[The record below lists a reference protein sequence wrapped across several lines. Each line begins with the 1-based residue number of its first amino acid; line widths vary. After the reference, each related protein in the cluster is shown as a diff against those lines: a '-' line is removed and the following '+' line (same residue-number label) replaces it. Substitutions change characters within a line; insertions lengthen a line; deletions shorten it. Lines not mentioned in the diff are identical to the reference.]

1 MNGEKLLNIQQVTAK
16 VNLTQGWIY
25 SMIRAGK
32 FPQGEKI
39 GSARLWK
46 ATEVKAWLKEREE
59 KRKAKEEQEILN
71 QAMRKMDIKYLRSE

>member
-1 MNGEKLLNIQQVTAK
+1 MNEKKLLNVKQVAVK

-46 ATEVKAWLKEREE
+46 ATEVKAWLKKREE
-59 KRKAKEEQEILN
+59 KRKEKAERAEMDAAILS
-71 QAMRKMDIKYLRSE
+71 LL

>member
-1 MNGEKLLNIQQVTAK
+1 MNEKKLLNVKQVAVK

-25 SMIRAGK
+25 SMVRAGK

-46 ATEVKAWLKEREE
+46 ATEVKAWLKKREE
-59 KRKAKEEQEILN
+59 KRKEKAERAEMDAAILS
-71 QAMRKMDIKYLRSE
+71 LS

>member
-1 MNGEKLLNIQQVTAK
+1 MNEKKLLNVKQVAVK

-59 KRKAKEEQEILN
+59 KRKEKAERAEMDAAILS
-71 QAMRKMDIKYLRSE
+71 LL

>member
-1 MNGEKLLNIQQVTAK
+1 MNEKKLLNVKQVAAK

-25 SMIRAGK
+25 SMVRAGK

-46 ATEVKAWLKEREE
+46 ATEVKAWLKKREE
-59 KRKAKEEQEILN
+59 KRKEKAERAEMDAVILS
-71 QAMRKMDIKYLRSE
+71 LS

>member
-1 MNGEKLLNIQQVTAK
+1 MNGEKLLNIQQVAAK
-16 VNLTQGWIY
+16 INLTQGWIY

-46 ATEVKAWLKEREE
+46 ATEVKAWVKAREE
-59 KRKAKEEQEILN
+59 KRKEKAKRAELDAAILSL
-71 QAMRKMDIKYLRSE
+71 KV

>member
-1 MNGEKLLNIQQVTAK
+1 MNEKKLLNVKQVAAK

-25 SMIRAGK
+25 SMVRAGK

-46 ATEVKAWLKEREE
+46 ATEVKAWLKKREE
-59 KRKAKEEQEILN
+59 KRKEKAERAEMDAAILS
-71 QAMRKMDIKYLRSE
+71 LS

>member
-1 MNGEKLLNIQQVTAK
+1 MNVNGEKLWNVQQVTAK
-16 VNLTQGWIY
+16 INLTQGWVY

-46 ATEVKAWLKEREE
+46 ATEVKAWLKAREE
-59 KRKAKEEQEILN
+59 KRKEKKLRAEMDAAILSL
-71 QAMRKMDIKYLRSE
+71 KV

>member
-1 MNGEKLLNIQQVTAK
+1 MNEKKLLNVKQVAVK

-46 ATEVKAWLKEREE
+46 ATEVKAWLKKREE
-59 KRKAKEEQEILN
+59 KRKEKAERAEMDAAILS
-71 QAMRKMDIKYLRSE
+71 LS

>member
-1 MNGEKLLNIQQVTAK
+1 MNEKKLLNVKQVAVK

-59 KRKAKEEQEILN
+59 KRKEKAERAEMDAAILS
-71 QAMRKMDIKYLRSE
+71 LS